1 MIIYLVAIGTGMPRW
16 VKDGFEEYSNRLKQ
30 EIQLKL
36 IEVPALPRKKNS
48 DLSKILKEESD
59 KLLSAIPKNC
69 KIVGLD
75 VIGDAVTT
83 LQLSKRMESWLFG
96 GQDIALLIGG
106 PEGFDDRI
114 KSLFTESLS
123 LSKLTL
129 PHPLVRV
136 IIAEQLFRGWS
147 ILHNHPYHRE

>member
-1 MIIYLVAIGTGMPRW
+1 MPHW
-16 VKDGFEEYSNRLKQ
+16 VKDGFKEYSNRLKQ

-83 LQLSKRMESWLFG
+83 LQLSKRMENWLFC

-114 KSLFTESLS
+114 KALFTESLS

-136 IIAEQLFRGWS
+136 IIAEQIFRGWS